1 MVYAQIE
8 QKVRLDLMFMLSAGH
23 LIDQRCNSWNCS
35 SGRRLGRRLDW
46 SAWVDLNHRSP
57 ASKAGGDGQ
66 APLHAGAT
74 RWLPD
79 QDSNLDLPG
88 NNRGSYR
95 WTIGENLVE
104 HLGLE
109 PSFASLQGRPADP
122 ARAPM
127 TDAWSHGVRPSAR
140 AVVSATGRAVGSD
153 PIPGAWGRFRAHLS
167 AASARRCHQTS
178 YPGETRDWCGRRESN
193 SRPRGGS
200 ARLCH

>member
-1 MVYAQIE
+1 
-8 QKVRLDLMFMLSAGH
+8 MLSVGH

-95 WTIGENLVE
+95 WTIGEELVE

-109 PSFASLQGRPADP
+109 PSSISLQGRSADP
-122 ARAPM
+122 ARAPIGFALGGQ
-127 TDAWSHGVRPSAR
+127 TLRLRVHGAMAR
-140 AVVSATGRAVGSD
+140 RGSD
-153 PIPGAWGRFRAHLS
+153 PANRLVPGVGFEPTSPRLQRGAFTRLASQANCELVRPTGIEPV
-167 AASARRCHQTS
+167 SARWLRTALPLS
-178 YPGETRDWCGRRESN
+178 YGC
-193 SRPRGGS
+193 
-200 ARLCH
+200 